1 MNPVRAI
8 RIEYVT
14 SNVGMGGLSHGQ
26 SAAAIAAQRIAD
38 DTGCGRAYYV
48 DAVAVVVLDD
58 VRLGELVVR
67 PHHSD
72 VHRRAPEHEDAIL
85 PIAANGVVDDA
96 AKAVLRDFN
105 TTVRGSLD
113 RVVVDQC
120 GASPVHGDS
129 EETTSHRET
138 LDADFAAKN
147 LHRGLACIESGN
159 CGLALPIDGD
169 PVDFRVYEDV
179 LSTGALDK

>member
-8 RIEYVT
+8 RIDYVT

-85 PIAANGVVDDA
+85 PIAASGVVGDGA
-96 AKAVLRDFN
+96 TAGLRDVDPN
-105 TTVRGSLD
+105 VRGSLS
-113 RVVVDQC
+113 R
-120 GASPVHGDS
+120 
-129 EETTSHRET
+129 
-138 LDADFAAKN
+138 
-147 LHRGLACIESGN
+147 I
-159 CGLALPIDGD
+159 
-169 PVDFRVYEDV
+169 
-179 LSTGALDK
+179 